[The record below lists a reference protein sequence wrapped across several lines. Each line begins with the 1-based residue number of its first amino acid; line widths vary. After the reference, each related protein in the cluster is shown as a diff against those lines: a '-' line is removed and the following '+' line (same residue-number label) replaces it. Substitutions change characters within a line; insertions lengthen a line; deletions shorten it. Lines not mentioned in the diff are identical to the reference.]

1 MSQTTPQPI
10 ESLKPGRFTAMSGQV
25 VEFSESDL
33 AAMAAAYDPAVY
45 RAPIVAGHPKHDD
58 PAYGWVDALRYSPDT
73 QRLLSVPGDVDPAFA
88 EMVRSKKFRSVS
100 LSVYLPDS
108 PANPKPGV
116 FYPRHLGF
124 LGAMPPAVK
133 GLREASLSDSE
144 EGVIELSEWDDV
156 TNAGLWRRLREWL
169 IGQFGQDTA
178 DRVIP
183 GYDVQSLEQA
193 AQQEVAEAAA
203 EDAGAQPAFSE
214 SQPEVT
220 PTMTAQTTDLA
231 EREAEIARRE
241 AELQR
246 REAAATRQAHADF
259 AESLV
264 QAGKLPPADKAG
276 LVEFMAS
283 LDGEATLEFS
293 EGEETVTT
301 QSSAWLKSFLSRRL
315 PKTIEFSE
323 LSGGAGTGDE
333 ISLSEDERKT
343 CEALNLTAEEYLAAK
358 KGA

>member
-10 ESLKPGRFTAMSGQV
+10 ESLKPGRFTAMGGQV
-25 VEFSESDL
+25 VEFSEADL

-58 PAYGWVDALRYSPDT
+58 PAYGWVDALRYSPET

-88 EMVRSKKFRSVS
+88 ELVRRKKFRAVS

-178 DRVIP
+178 DKIIP
-183 GYDVQSLEQA
+183 GFDVQSLEQA
-193 AQQEVAEAAA
+193 ASQEVAEAAA
-203 EDAGAQPAFSE
+203 EAAAGPAFSDPQ
-214 SQPEVT
+214 SGGKSN
-220 PTMTAQTTDLA
+220 MGIQTTDLA

-246 REAAATRQAHADF
+246 REAAATRQAHAEF

-293 EGEETVTT
+293 EGDETVTT
-301 QSSAWLKSFLSRRL
+301 PSSAWLKSFLSRRL

-333 ISLSEDERKT
+333 ISLSEDERAT
-343 CEALNLTAEEYLAAK
+343 CEALNLTEEEYLAAK

>member
-10 ESLKPGRFTAMSGQV
+10 ESLKPGRFTAMGGQV
-25 VEFSESDL
+25 VEFSDADL
-33 AAMAAAYDPAVY
+33 TAMAAAYDPAVY

-58 PAYGWVDALRYSPDT
+58 PAYGWVDALRYSPET
-73 QRLLSVPGDVDPAFA
+73 RRLLSIPGDVDPSFA
-88 EMVRSKKFRSVS
+88 ELVREGKYRNVS

-178 DRVIP
+178 DKVIP
-183 GYDVQSLEQA
+183 GFDVQSLEQA

-203 EDAGAQPAFSE
+203 EAAAGPAFSDPQ
-214 SQPEVT
+214 SGGKSN
-220 PTMTAQTTDLA
+220 MGNQTTDLA

-246 REAAATRQAHADF
+246 REAATTRQAHADF

-264 QAGKLPPADKAG
+264 QAGKLPPVDKAG

-301 QSSAWLKSFLSRRL
+301 QSSVWLKSFLSRRL

>member
-10 ESLKPGRFTAMSGQV
+10 ESLKPGRFTAMGGQV
-25 VEFSESDL
+25 VEFSEADL

-58 PAYGWVDALRYSPDT
+58 PAYGWVDALRYSPET

-88 EMVRSKKFRSVS
+88 ELVRGKKFRSVS
-100 LSVYLPDS
+100 LSVYRPDS

-144 EGVIELSEWDDV
+144 EGVVELGEWDDV

-178 DRVIP
+178 DKVIP
-183 GYDVQSLEQA
+183 GFDVQSLEQA
-193 AQQEVAEAAA
+193 ASQEVAEAAA
-203 EDAGAQPAFSE
+203 EAAAGPAFSDPQ
-214 SQPEVT
+214 SGGKSNMGT
-220 PTMTAQTTDLA
+220 QTTDLA

-301 QSSAWLKSFLSRRL
+301 LSSAWLKSFLSRRL
-315 PKTIEFSE
+315 PKTIEFGE
-323 LSGGAGTGDE
+323 LSAGAGTGDE

-343 CEALNLTAEEYLAAK
+343 CEALNLTADEYLAAK